1 MAASAAHR
9 AASISPACGPAYQ
22 GRVATMATLAPVDHT
37 SARPVRRRG
46 GHDRGRPAGRRP
58 GEECTVTDPDHPT
71 ADREPSPE
79 LATLR
84 AQLLDLR
91 DEVHV
96 LAQMVSDTMH
106 PTAED
111 YAAEE
116 ARAAEE
122 SRAAEQARAAEKA
135 PAFELRHPTLEDWVT
150 EFFAPT
156 FCRSIS
162 PGVRWCAQW
171 WDHAEAISRL
181 EALWRSW
188 EVLRHS
194 AFSRLIASAWSHH

>member
-1 MAASAAHR
+1 M
-9 AASISPACGPAYQ
+9 
-22 GRVATMATLAPVDHT
+22 
-37 SARPVRRRG
+37 
-46 GHDRGRPAGRRP
+46 
-58 GEECTVTDPDHPT
+58 TDPDRPT

-84 AQLLDLR
+84 AQVLDLR
-91 DEVHV
+91 EELDV
-96 LAQMVSDTMH
+96 LAGLVSATMH

-111 YAAEE
+111 YAAEQ
-116 ARAAEE
+116 ARAGEE
-122 SRAAEQARAAEKA
+122 DRAGEEARAAEKA
-135 PAFELRHPTLEDWVT
+135 PEFELRHPTLEDWVT

-162 PGVRWCAQW
+162 PSVRWCAQW

-188 EVLRHS
+188 EVLRLQRWEGAAVWYRDFLDSQLAVLLAPTGPFAQCTPDRHTPVKALPTTRAPEGWWGYPDDPDGEPLAENS
-194 AFSRLIASAWSHH
+194 PYR